1 MGKKKKK
8 QVKKKPIIVILVLLL
23 LIIGYFIFDYVIK
36 FINGDP
42 KALKI
47 SLNGDEVIILKYEDG
62 EYTDEWVQASY
73 KDEDLTNDVTTT
85 GKIDYD
91 KVGTYKITYTVKYK
105 NIKKEVVREI
115 RIVDE
120 IKPEIELTG
129 GETTFL
135 ILGNDYKD
143 KGAKAKD
150 NYDGDISDKI
160 VIDTSDLDKNK
171 VGTYKVH
178 YKVKDSSG
186 NETSVDKI
194 VEVKKKG
201 DANQKIAVLNYHF
214 FYENKSE
221 NCNEDICLN
230 MKKFREQLK
239 YLKDNGYTTLTID
252 EFVAWMYGE
261 IDVPE
266 KSVLITIDDGA
277 HGTSKINGNHLIPAL
292 EEYQMHAT
300 LFLITGWWDIKNY
313 SSPYL
318 DVESHTH
325 NLHLGGNCGHRS
337 KVNCVSHDEL
347 LKDLQKS
354 IRVTKSDKAFCFPF
368 YDYSDSSIEV
378 VKEAGFKTAFIGGS
392 RKASRNDD
400 KYKIPRYQ
408 ISEYTS
414 LETFKRYV
422 S

>member
-1 MGKKKKK
+1 MGKKKKRH
-8 QVKKKPIIVILVLLL
+8 VKKEPIIILVLLIGL
-23 LIIGYFIFDYVIK
+23 IGYFIFNYVVK
-36 FINGDP
+36 LINGDP
-42 KALKI
+42 SALKI
-47 SLNGDEVIILKYEDG
+47 SLNGDEVITLKYKDG
-62 EYTDEWVQASY
+62 EYTDEGAKASY
-73 KDEDLTNDVTTT
+73 KDEDITNNIKVS
-85 GKIDYD
+85 GKVDYD
-91 KVGTYKITYTVKYK
+91 KVGTYKIKYTVKYK
-105 NIKKEVVREI
+105 KIEKEIEREI
-115 RIVDE
+115 KIIDE

-135 ILGNDYKD
+135 ILGTDYKD
-143 KGAKAKD
+143 KGATAKD
-150 NYDGDISDKI
+150 NYDGDITDKI

-171 VGTYKVH
+171 IGTYKVH

-186 NETSVDKI
+186 NETVADKI

-201 DANQKIAVLNYHF
+201 AANQKIAVLNYHF

-230 MKKFREQLK
+230 MKNFRQQLK

-292 EEYQMHAT
+292 EEYKMHAT

-313 SSPYL
+313 KSPYL

-337 KVNCVSHDEL
+337 KVNCIPHDDL

-354 IRVTKSDKAFCFPF
+354 IKITKSDAAFCFPF
-368 YDYSDSSIEV
+368 YDYTDESIKV
-378 VKEAGFKTAFIGGS
+378 VKEAGFKTAFVGLR

-400 KYKIPRYQ
+400 KYKIPRYP
-408 ISEYTS
+408 ISDNTS
-414 LETFKRYV
+414 LETFKSYV

>member
-1 MGKKKKK
+1 ME
-8 QVKKKPIIVILVLLL
+8 
-23 LIIGYFIFDYVIK
+23 LIK
-36 FINGDP
+36 
-42 KALKI
+42 
-47 SLNGDEVIILKYEDG
+47 LNTRL
-62 EYTDEWVQASY
+62 
-73 KDEDLTNDVTTT
+73 
-85 GKIDYD
+85 
-91 KVGTYKITYTVKYK
+91 
-105 NIKKEVVREI
+105 NIKKIEKEIEREI
-115 RIVDE
+115 KIIDE

-135 ILGNDYKD
+135 IVGTDYKD

-150 NYDGDISDKI
+150 NYDGDITDKI

-171 VGTYKVH
+171 IGTYKVH

-186 NETSVDKI
+186 NETVADKI

-230 MKKFREQLK
+230 MKNFRQQLK

-292 EEYQMHAT
+292 EEYKMHAT

-313 SSPYL
+313 KSPYL

-337 KVNCVSHDEL
+337 KVNCIPHDDL

-354 IRVTKSDKAFCFPF
+354 IKITKSDAAFCFPF
-368 YDYSDSSIEV
+368 YDYTDESIKV
-378 VKEAGFKTAFIGGS
+378 VKEAGFKTAFVGLR

-400 KYKIPRYQ
+400 KYKIPRYP
-408 ISEYTS
+408 ISDNTS
-414 LETFKRYV
+414 LETFKSYV